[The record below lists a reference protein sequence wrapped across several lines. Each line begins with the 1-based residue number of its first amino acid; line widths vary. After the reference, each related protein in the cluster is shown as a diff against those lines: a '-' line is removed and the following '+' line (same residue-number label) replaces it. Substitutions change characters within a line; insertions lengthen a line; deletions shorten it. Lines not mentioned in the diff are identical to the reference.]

1 MANKVF
7 EDYFDED
14 CQSFKKYVEKY
25 KNKRDLTEVEASVN
39 IGYDSAI
46 VGQLSLKN
54 EIKKNDKDHKFKDEL
69 INNVACE
76 LEKIIKNPPKGE
88 KEFDDAHKKLRKL
101 VMDNFENY
109 PNLKT
114 FFDEREGYGQKIINV
129 ALKCLYSLDR
139 SRTWIE
145 EYGHFVID
153 SFTLKFALGYLVKCD
168 KKNRNF
174 KKNFEKAWTKMSDK
188 QYEELMDKLKKGF
201 ASGSNLE
208 YSLGK
213 DKVVLPKS
221 LVKAEFVVWHQEK
234 LNKIVIYENE
244 IDRVRLKKGDRY

>member
-14 CQSFKKYVEKY
+14 FQAFKKHVEKHVEKY
-25 KNKRDLTEVEASVN
+25 KNTRSLTEEVEASVN

-46 VGQLSLKN
+46 EGQLPLKN

-69 INNVACE
+69 IKNVACE

-168 KKNRNF
+168 KKNRTF
-174 KKNFEKAWTKMSDK
+174 KKTLQRPGQK
-188 QYEELMDKLKKGF
+188 
-201 ASGSNLE
+201 
-208 YSLGK
+208 
-213 DKVVLPKS
+213 
-221 LVKAEFVVWHQEK
+221 
-234 LNKIVIYENE
+234 
-244 IDRVRLKKGDRY
+244 